1 MLMWTGSGAPGA
13 SGTEARV
20 PPGRV
25 DCVGAEGASEALS
38 GEIAGIEQDGAD
50 KESEP
55 DKRREVVCIADA
67 AQGQVYVCFEGPLGV
82 T

>member
-1 MLMWTGSGAPGA
+1 MADGAIKAP
-13 SGTEARV
+13 
-20 PPGRV
+20 
-25 DCVGAEGASEALS
+25 S
-38 GEIAGIEQDGAD
+38 GEISGIEQDGAD

-67 AQGQVYVCFEGPLGV
+67 VQGQVYVGFDGPLGV